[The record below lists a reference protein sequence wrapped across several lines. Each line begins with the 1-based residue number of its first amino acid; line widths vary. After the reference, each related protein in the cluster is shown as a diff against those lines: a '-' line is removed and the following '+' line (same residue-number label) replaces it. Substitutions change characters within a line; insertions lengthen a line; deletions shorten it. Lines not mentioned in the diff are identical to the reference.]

1 MFRTLFLQ
9 SIAAD
14 WAYKLLVGTY
24 IDRRMYPEALA
35 VLDSIPDTPQDN
47 ADFKAIYYAYIQLLT
62 GGSGK
67 NSDAAFALQQA
78 EQNQLDV
85 RQTLAESMLAMLQGN
100 SYVRSVIG
108 NSTNWLNKTNKYKH
122 FALFPNPANDL
133 VTIQFYQPVAAK
145 EYLYLFD
152 MTGRLV
158 RTLVINGI
166 ENVQINTGN
175 LYNGVYYLRLGT
187 GNQVEKLVVI
197 H

>member
-1 MFRTLFLQ
+1 
-9 SIAAD
+9 
-14 WAYKLLVGTY
+14 
-24 IDRRMYPEALA
+24 MYPEALA
-35 VLDSIPDTPQDN
+35 VLDSIPDTPQSN

-67 NSDAAFALQQA
+67 NSDADFALHQV

-85 RQTLAESMLAMLQGN
+85 RQTLAESMLAVLQGN
-100 SYVRSVIG
+100 SYVRSVKG
-108 NSTNWLNKTNKYKH
+108 NSTNWLNKNNKQKH

-133 VTIQFYQPVAAK
+133 VTIQFYQPVAVK
-145 EYLYLFD
+145 EYLYLYD

-158 RTLVINGI
+158 KTIATNGI
-166 ENVQINTGN
+166 ENVQINIGN

-187 GNQVEKLVVI
+187 SNQVEKLVII